1 MIKCYIKYDL
11 GPKTQKT
18 GYKISYGSL
27 HLLICTENAKQNAMK
42 VNLLAR
48 RQHIVSKGICHRNRR
63 NIQFNKNYP
72 NNIPHQ

>member
-48 RQHIVSKGICHRNRR
+48 R
-63 NIQFNKNYP
+63 
-72 NNIPHQ
+72 